1 MRWAA
6 PQIFLFIH
14 KIRPLQYITPMIDHI
29 EIPVSDLKL
38 SLNFYEKAFLPLGF
52 KVSFGEEG
60 KFWAFNLAGKGL
72 FEIYQAKGPFTKI
85 HVAFRVKTRDS
96 VHEFYNAAIAAGAED
111 NGAPGP
117 RPKYTPNYYAC
128 FVFDPDKHN
137 IETVHDKWE
146 NE

>member
-1 MRWAA
+1 
-6 PQIFLFIH
+6 
-14 KIRPLQYITPMIDHI
+14 MIDHI

-38 SLNFYEKAFLPLGF
+38 SRAFYEKAFLPLGF

-60 KFWAFNLAGKGL
+60 RFWAFNLAGKGL

-96 VHEFYNAAIAAGAED
+96 VHEFYDAAIEAGAED
-111 NGAPGP
+111 NGPPGP

-146 NE
+146 SE

>member
-60 KFWAFNLAGKGL
+60 KF
-72 FEIYQAKGPFTKI
+72 
-85 HVAFRVKTRDS
+85 
-96 VHEFYNAAIAAGAED
+96 
-111 NGAPGP
+111 
-117 RPKYTPNYYAC
+117 C
-128 FVFDPDKHN
+128 
-137 IETVHDKWE
+137 
-146 NE
+146 